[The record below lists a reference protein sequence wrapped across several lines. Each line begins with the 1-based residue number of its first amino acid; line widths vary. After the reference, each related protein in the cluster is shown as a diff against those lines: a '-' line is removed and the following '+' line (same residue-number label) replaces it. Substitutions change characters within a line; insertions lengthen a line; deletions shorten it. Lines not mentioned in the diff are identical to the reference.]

1 MVKDEL
7 IHILKQN
14 KGKYISGQAL
24 CKRLN
29 VSRTAIWKYI
39 NELKEEGYTID
50 SQHKAGYMLTC
61 EPDILSY
68 IEVLPYL
75 STSFIGRNYIY
86 KASIRSTNDMAK
98 DIAGNVQ
105 NGTVIIAEEQT
116 SGRGR
121 LGRTWIS
128 PKGCGIWMSIILKPN
143 LKPQDAVKL
152 TQVAAVSVV
161 SSIIEVANMD
171 AGIKWPNDIIINGKK
186 VCGILTEMNSEIDK
200 INYVVI
206 GIGLNANCSEFPDDL
221 KDKATSLYLERGAK
235 IDRKL
240 LTAGILNHFEKY
252 YNKYLEEGFGFIR
265 TLCIE
270 KSVTIGKQIR
280 VVSTDGELTGQA
292 VDIDSD
298 GNLIVKTPIG
308 ENTVIISGDVSVRG
322 ILGYV

>member
-7 IHILKQN
+7 IYILKQN
-14 KGKYISGQAL
+14 KGKFISGQDL
-24 CKRLN
+24 SEKLN
-29 VSRTAIWKYI
+29 VSRTAIWKCV

-68 IEVLPYL
+68 IEVSQYL
-75 STSFIGRNYIY
+75 ATNFIGRNYIY
-86 KASIRSTNDMAK
+86 KASIHSTNDMAK
-98 DIAGNVQ
+98 EISADVQ
-105 NGTVIIAEEQT
+105 NGTVIVAEEQL

-121 LGRTWIS
+121 MGRTWVS

-143 LKPQDAVKL
+143 MNPQDAVKL

-161 SSIIEVANMD
+161 CSIIKTANMD

-206 GIGLNANCSEFPDDL
+206 GIGLNVNQSEFPDDL
-221 KDKATSLYLERGAK
+221 KDKATSLYLEKGSK

-240 LTAGILNHFEKY
+240 LTAGILNYFEQY
-252 YNKYLEEGFGFIR
+252 YNKYLEEGFASIR
-265 TLCIE
+265 NLCIE
-270 KSVTIGKQIR
+270 KSVTIGKQVR
-280 VVSTDGELTGQA
+280 VVSTDGELMGQA
-292 VDIDSD
+292 IGIDHN
-298 GNLIVKTPIG
+298 GNLIVKMQNG